1 MRSSPFNPLGPAHVF
16 SEKNEEQALYPRTK
30 RVGVFFATREG
41 HTKRIANHIAAGL
54 RTAGFD
60 VDLVDVQHTIPF
72 SLLKYSAAVLAAS
85 VHSGNHEAE
94 MIRFVKDHRTE
105 LDSMMTA
112 FVSVTLSEAGAE
124 RQEASPIEHAQFV
137 IDVESMLNKFFK
149 QTNWRPTIAKPVAG
163 ALLYSQY
170 NFLIRFIMKR
180 IAKKEGAATDTSQDY
195 DYTDWVGLDQF
206 VDKLAEEIRCT
217 TKTQAPSK
225 EILGLEASPEACR
238 HA

>member
-1 MRSSPFNPLGPAHVF
+1 MSSSPYHPLGPAHF
-16 SEKNEEQALYPRTK
+16 SSDQSEQQASFRRPK

-41 HTKRIANHIAAGL
+41 HTKRIAKHIATGL

-60 VDLVDVQHTIPF
+60 VDLIDVRHTIPY
-72 SLLKYSAAVLAAS
+72 SLLKYSAAILAAS
-85 VHSGNHEAE
+85 VHAGNHEAE
-94 MIRFVKDHRTE
+94 MIRFVQDHRTE

-112 FVSVTLSEAGAE
+112 FLSVTLSEAGAE
-124 RQEASPIEHAQFV
+124 RQDASPVEHVKFA
-137 IDVESMLNKFFK
+137 IDVESMLNKFYE

-163 ALLYSQY
+163 ALLYSKY

-195 DYTDWVGLDQF
+195 DYTDWLGLDQF
-206 VDKLAEEIRCT
+206 VDELTGEIRCT
-217 TKTQAPSK
+217 PKTRVPSND
-225 EILGLEASPEACR
+225 GLKVETLPGASS